1 MTTSANAS
9 TFCDACIASYFWDS
23 LYWDDLGGD
32 MQEKIKS
39 GTNPE
44 QCVDCR
50 ERCEDICDVVDEECV
65 TCNEDG
71 FKLETLNVKKGW

>member
-1 MTTSANAS
+1 
-9 TFCDACIASYFWDS
+9 
-23 LYWDDLGGD
+23 